1 MLPYTPMSKPVTTTD
16 TVAAQVAEQAYQIVR
31 VCRLSDGASDLPE
44 WAQIPGIKQAFLT
57 NAARAALDGK
67 EVWEVWAF
75 SCGEEPTEATATLW
89 RQKPPV
95 LQLLPKVY
103 EGFGKAV
110 ALHTTGEIPEP
121 PSSILEDEVPSF
133 FEAEPG
139 DKKKKDTEEPV
150 AVSTSDS

>member
-1 MLPYTPMSKPVTTTD
+1 MLTYTPMSKPVTTKD
-16 TVAAQVAEQAYQIVR
+16 AVAAQVAEQAYQIVR
-31 VCRLSDGASDLPE
+31 VCRLSDGATDLPE
-44 WAQIPGIKQAFLT
+44 WSQIPGPKKTFLT
-57 NAARAALDGK
+57 TAARAALEGQ
-67 EVWEVWAF
+67 EVWDVWAL

-89 RQKPPV
+89 RQKPAV

-133 FEAEPG
+133 FEAGEEE
-139 DKKKKDTEEPV
+139 DTEEPM
-150 AVSTSDS
+150 AVSNSDS